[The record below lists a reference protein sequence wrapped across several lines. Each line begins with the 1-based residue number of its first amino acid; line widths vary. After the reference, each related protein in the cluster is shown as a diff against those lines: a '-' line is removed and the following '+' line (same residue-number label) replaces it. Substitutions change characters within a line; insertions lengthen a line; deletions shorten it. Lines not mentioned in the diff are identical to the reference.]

1 MYFYRKT
8 MKKKIILNMFSSLL
22 LEIVSLICAFILP
35 RLILVNFGSTYNGI
49 VTSVTQFLSF
59 VTLLRGGVGGVTRA
73 ALYGPLEER
82 DDNKI
87 SSILKATE
95 KFMRRVAY
103 IFAVFLLVVAAVYP
117 FLVNEEFDWFYT
129 FTLVLILGISTFVQ
143 YYFGI
148 SNQMLLQ
155 ADQRQY
161 VYSYLQTAA
170 TILNTIISVLLIN
183 AGVEFRLVK
192 LGSALV
198 FCLIPLALY
207 SYVHRKYR
215 IIKDAPMDNSALT
228 QRWDAF
234 AHQISAFVHAN
245 TDVVLLTLFSN
256 LYQVSIY
263 TVYTMVTNGI
273 RKFVNIC
280 SSGIDAAIGKL
291 LARNEN
297 CILNKGIELYEW
309 VVHIVST
316 IFFVC
321 TAMLIVPFVMIYTNG
336 VEDTNYFQPALGYLL
351 CISQFVT
358 CIRLPYQNV
367 VEAAGQFKQTKN
379 GAIAEAVINIVVSI
393 PMIILWGS
401 AGAVMGTIM
410 AIAFRTIQYA
420 CYASCEILKR
430 PSSVFIKRFCVSGG
444 VIITLMGTYMLLDI
458 DQYLLNVSTYFEWT
472 ISAAFVFIV
481 VTVVTLT
488 VNLLFYPKV
497 TRIIIDEIILISN

>member
-1 MYFYRKT
+1 
-8 MKKKIILNMFSSLL
+8 MFSSLL

-35 RLILVNFGSTYNGI
+35 RLILVNFGSEYNGI

-73 ALYGPLEER
+73 ALYKPLEEH
-82 DDNKI
+82 DDYKI

-103 IFAVFLLVVAAVYP
+103 IFVVFLLMVATIYP
-117 FLVNEEFDWFYT
+117 LLVNEEFEWFYT
-129 FTLVLILGISTFVQ
+129 FTLVLILGLSTFVQ

-170 TILNTIISVLLIN
+170 TILNTVISVILIN

-198 FCLIPLALY
+198 FCLIPLVLY
-207 SYVHRKYR
+207 SYVHREYR
-215 IIKDAPMDNSALT
+215 IIKDAPMDNSVLS

-234 AHQISAFVHAN
+234 AHQISAFVHSN

-280 SSGIDAAIGKL
+280 SNGIDAAIGKL
-291 LARNEN
+291 LARNES
-297 CILNKGIELYEW
+297 CTLKKGVEMYEW

-336 VEDTNYFQPALGYLL
+336 VEDTNYFQPTLGYLL
-351 CISQFVT
+351 CISQFGT

-393 PMIILWGS
+393 PMIVLWGC
-401 AGAVMGTIM
+401 AGAVTGTII

-420 CYASCEILKR
+420 RYASDEILKR
-430 PSSVFIKRFCVSGG
+430 PCSVFIKRFCVSGS
-444 VIITLMGTYMLLDI
+444 VIIALMGAYIVLGV
-458 DQYLLNVSTYFEWT
+458 DQYLLRANTYCAWVTNAT
-472 ISAAFVFIV
+472 IVFV
-481 VTVVTLT
+481 VVTLVT
-488 VNLLFYPKV
+488 IAVNFLVYPKM
-497 TRIIIDEIILISN
+497 TKMIFHEIRSLIYHK